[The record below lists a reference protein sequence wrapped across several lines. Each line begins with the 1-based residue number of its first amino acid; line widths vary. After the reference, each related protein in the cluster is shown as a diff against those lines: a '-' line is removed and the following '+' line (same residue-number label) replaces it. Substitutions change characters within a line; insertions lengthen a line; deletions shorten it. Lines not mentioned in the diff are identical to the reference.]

1 MMQRLLLLVA
11 VVALLIG
18 VPTAVLF
25 AQTAD
30 STVWYLSSATVKNAT
45 NSTNVVGDSNSIGPA
60 VGWQIA
66 SYNANGQRC
75 NLAGPGGNN
84 WPASETDTAA
94 GRYIQFDAS
103 AIAGRSF
110 TVKRIFFNYGGAG
123 STSAV
128 KGKAFYS
135 TDNWSTKTL
144 LNTDSAFIY
153 PNSTV
158 TPYSKAI
165 NVAVPK
171 GAKFSLRIYPY
182 WVLSSAGSNSKYSV
196 LDTVVIAGTTALA
209 TAVERTQNGVPD
221 RFELQQNYPNP
232 FNPTTAISYQLSAT
246 SYVTLKVFD
255 VLGREIATL
264 VDGQLHAGSYQAT
277 FDASRLSSGVYLYQL
292 RAGDASTGSAQS
304 FVQTRKM
311 ALMK

>member
-1 MMQRLLLLVA
+1 MKARLLFFLFALAVIASLTPSVA
-11 VVALLIG
+11 V
-18 VPTAVLF
+18 

-30 STVWYLSSATVKNAT
+30 STVWYLSTTSLKQAV
-45 NSTNVVGDSNSIGPA
+45 NSTNVIGDSNSIGPA

-103 AIAGRSF
+103 AIAGRAF
-110 TVKRIFFNYGGAG
+110 TAKRIFFNYGGGG
-123 STSAV
+123 STNAV

-135 TDNWSTKTL
+135 TNGWSTMTL
-144 LNTDSAFIY
+144 LNTDSAFVY

-165 NVAVPK
+165 NVSVPVGK
-171 GAKFSLRIYPY
+171 KFSLRIYPF

-196 LDTVVIAGTTALA
+196 LDTVVISGTTAIA
-209 TAVERTQNGVPD
+209 SAVERVGNGIPS
-221 RFELQQNYPNP
+221 RFELLQNYPNP
-232 FNPTTAISYQLSAT
+232 FNPTTAISYQLSANG
-246 SYVTLKVFD
+246 SVTLKVFD

-264 VDGQLHAGSYQAT
+264 VRGELQAGTYETS
-277 FDASRLSSGVYLYQL
+277 FDASRLSSGVYLYEL
-292 RAGDASTGSAQS
+292 RAGS
-304 FVQTRKM
+304 FVQTRRM
-311 ALMK
+311 VLMK